1 MYTRSQRREFMN
13 REEVEE
19 EVEVEEEDDDNDY
32 GQENGVG
39 EKEHRKEEPA
49 PRSSKRCPVRPFV
62 VCRLARQ
69 LAGVNRRNYIEEKLP
84 RDNSD

>member
-1 MYTRSQRREFMN
+1 MN

-19 EVEVEEEDDDNDY
+19 VEVEEEEEEDNDY
-32 GQENGVG
+32 GQENSVG
-39 EKEHRKEEPA
+39 EEENRREEPA
-49 PRSSKRCPVRPFV
+49 PLSSKRCPVRLFM